1 MAHSVATCRCASTM
15 LGRALSLRANDRR
28 SNTQGD
34 SLTTSPRQAQ
44 RTAPAQ
50 ENYTV
55 HAPSWAIADDWRSGA
70 AESVAHNVLQ
80 PSVSSNIA
88 PAHQEGVHRAHDK
101 APLSSAPLQRAATSV
116 HRRKSSLRKGPAT
129 PSRRSY
135 VFSSAGDGSAGVLP
149 QGGAPVATTRTPPRT
164 APIAETSTTP
174 GSLTGSPA
182 SVSRSRSFKSY
193 FHRMGL
199 HKPADSPLTE
209 AAPNDPPKPQEV
221 RRPPPPTVQAPPEPA
236 AVGPASREPIS
247 SAAYHVPAEELTT
260 VLMQGS
266 RAVQRRQHAGTRSF
280 SSPTH
285 TATRHK
291 YSQSVAGVGYMPDT
305 HPSSSPPRP
314 KHREED
320 RAKLPPFTFPLQQAP
335 FPGADPCST
344 PPSLASSS
352 STIGSDTRLTP
363 KQAAAPN
370 TTTTSD
376 AQLGQLKR
384 TLELELQPPTQAAKP
399 WQRDEMRPAPRI
411 VAPDLYAP
419 PKPSPKR
426 DLTPSP
432 TPQSVRDAIPLFH
445 NVGAERGLVY
455 EHPDSLYTP
464 EALRSQRASIETI
477 LPSDLQ
483 QLAIHDS

>member
-1 MAHSVATCRCASTM
+1 MT
-15 LGRALSLRANDRR
+15 SL
-28 SNTQGD
+28 
-34 SLTTSPRQAQ
+34 RQAQ
-44 RTAPAQ
+44 RTVPAQ

-80 PSVSSNIA
+80 PSISSNIA
-88 PAHQEGVHRAHDK
+88 PAHQEGIHRVHDK
-101 APLSSAPLQRAATSV
+101 APLSSAPLQRSATSV

-129 PSRRSY
+129 PSRRSA
-135 VFSSAGDGSAGVLP
+135 VFSSADEGSAKVLP
-149 QGGAPVATTRTPPRT
+149 QSGAQVAATRTPPRT
-164 APIAETSTTP
+164 APIAEASTTP
-174 GSLTGSPA
+174 GSLTGSPV

-199 HKPADSPLTE
+199 RKPADSPLTE
-209 AAPNDPPKPQEV
+209 AAPIDPPKPREE
-221 RRPPPPTVQAPPEPA
+221 RRPPPPVAQAPAEPVP
-236 AVGPASREPIS
+236 VGLASRERIS
-247 SAAYHVPAEELTT
+247 STAYHVPAEELTA

-280 SSPTH
+280 SSPTR
-285 TATRHK
+285 TVTRHK

-305 HPSSSPPRP
+305 LPSSSPPRRQ
-314 KHREED
+314 HREEE
-320 RAKLPPFTFPLQQAP
+320 RTKLPPFTFPLQQTP

-363 KQAAAPN
+363 KQTAAPN

-384 TLELELQPPTQAAKP
+384 ALELELQPPAQAAEP

-411 VAPDLYAP
+411 VAPDLHAP
-419 PKPSPKR
+419 PKPTPKR

-432 TPQSVRDAIPLFH
+432 TPQSVRESIPLFH

-455 EHPDSLYTP
+455 EHPNSLYAP

-483 QLAIHDS
+483 QLALHDS